1 MKPKLVDLK
10 QRFLLQSNGDYV
22 RALMGIAAKKDR
34 KYLGLVH
41 MDYRGKLTP
50 YHAYA
55 MVRLA
60 FEAELLDPR
69 DFKKSS
75 SIIPARIGQH
85 DLPFDTG
92 CHIILTVGT

>member
-1 MKPKLVDLK
+1 M
-10 QRFLLQSNGDYV
+10 
-22 RALMGIAAKKDR
+22 ALAAKKER

-41 MDYRGKLTP
+41 MDLRQKLTP

-55 MVRLA
+55 MARQV

-75 SIIPARIGQH
+75 VIPPRQGWKFFHSKRKSHSKA
-85 DLPFDTG
+85 
-92 CHIILTVGT
+92 TVCTYLS